1 MGKSYSAVMGL
12 VAGAFLI
19 VYSIM
24 TSGDIKNF
32 VDIPSLIITLGGSF
46 CALLISFPARDL
58 MKVPKILKL
67 LVNKPESD
75 RKKLILLFS
84 EMARK
89 ARKNGLLSLEDDI
102 ATMEDEFL
110 VSGLQMVV
118 DGIDPDV
125 IREILTLKMETT
137 ERRHRMGQ
145 SIFSK
150 WGELA
155 PAFGM
160 IGTLIGLI
168 VMLANLQDSA
178 SIGTGMAVALITT
191 FYGSF
196 LANLVFIPIAN
207 NLSVQTDEEMLSK
220 EMAIEGII
228 EIHAGTNPRILEEK
242 LMTYLSPEE
251 HLLLLT
257 EKVTPST
264 SEALS
269 YE

>member
-1 MGKSYSAVMGL
+1 MKKSFTSLIGL
-12 VAGAFLI
+12 GIGFGLI
-19 VYSIM
+19 VYSILI
-24 TSGDIKNF
+24 SGDIRSF
-32 VDIPSLIITLGGSF
+32 WDIPSVIITLGGSF
-46 CALLISFPARDL
+46 CALLISFPAKEL
-58 MKVPKILKL
+58 MKLPKVLSMLAK
-67 LVNKPESD
+67 KPEND
-75 RKKLILLFS
+75 RAQVVASFS
-84 EMARK
+84 ELAKK
-89 ARKNGLLSLEDDI
+89 ARRDGLLALENDI
-102 ATMEDEFL
+102 STMDDEFM

-118 DGIDPDV
+118 DGIDPDA
-125 IREILTLKMETT
+125 IREIMTLKMESI
-137 ERRHRMGQ
+137 ENRHRLGQ

-168 VMLANLQDSA
+168 VMLANLQDSS

-207 NLSVQTDEEMLSK
+207 NLAIQTNEEMVSK
-220 EMAIEGII
+220 EMVIAGII
-228 EIHAGTNPRILEEK
+228 EIQAGTNPRILEEK

-251 HLLLLT
+251 LRLLKK
-257 EKVTPST
+257 EKNT
-264 SEALS
+264 SVVEELS

>member
-1 MGKSYSAVMGL
+1 MGKSYSALMGL
-12 VAGAFLI
+12 VAGMILI

-24 TSGDIKNF
+24 ISGDLSSF
-32 VDIPSLIITLGGSF
+32 VDMPSVLITLGGSF
-46 CALLISFPARDL
+46 CALLISFPAKDL
-58 MKVPKILKL
+58 MKVPKILML

-102 ATMEDEFL
+102 ASMEDEFL
-110 VSGLQMVV
+110 VTGLQMVV

-125 IREILTLKMETT
+125 IREIMTLKMETT

-196 LANLVFIPIAN
+196 LANLIFIPIAS

-228 EIHAGTNPRILEEK
+228 EIQAGTNPRILEEK

-251 HLLLLT
+251 HLLLKA
-257 EKVTPST
+257 EKVS
-264 SEALS
+264 SSAEALS

>member
-1 MGKSYSAVMGL
+1 MKKSYSAVLGL
-12 VAGAFLI
+12 VSGIIL
-19 VYSIM
+19 VVWSIQLGGNLG
-24 TSGDIKNF
+24 SFWDF
-32 VDIPSLIITLGGSF
+32 PSVMITLGGSF
-46 CALLISFPARDL
+46 SALVISFPMKDL

-67 LVNKPESD
+67 LVNKPEQD
-75 RKKLILLFS
+75 RVKLISVFS

-89 ARKNGLLSLEDDI
+89 ARRDGLLALEDDLQG
-102 ATMEDEFL
+102 MEDEFL
-110 VSGLQMVV
+110 TSGLQMVV

-125 IREILTLKMETT
+125 IQEIMTLKMETT

-168 VMLANLQDSA
+168 VMLADLQDSSAIA
-178 SIGTGMAVALITT
+178 SGMAVALITT

-196 LANLVFIPIAN
+196 LSNLIFIPIAS
-207 NLSVQTDEEMLSK
+207 NLAAQTNEEMVSK
-220 EMAIEGII
+220 EMAIEGIL
-228 EIHAGTNPRILEEK
+228 EIQAGTNPRILEEK

-251 HLLLLT
+251 VKILQS
-257 EKVTPST
+257 ERST
-264 SEALS
+264 ASEALS

>member
-1 MGKSYSAVMGL
+1 MGKSYSAVAGL
-12 VAGAFLI
+12 VVGFILI
-19 VYSIM
+19 VVSIM
-24 TSGDIKNF
+24 TSGDIKSF
-32 VDIPSLIITLGGSF
+32 MDPASIVVTLGGSF
-46 CALLISFPARDL
+46 CALLISFPAKDL

-67 LVNKPESD
+67 LVNKPEND
-75 RKKLILLFS
+75 RKKLILDFS
-84 EMARK
+84 EMAKK

-102 ATMEDEFL
+102 STMDDEFL

-160 IGTLIGLI
+160 LGTLIGLI
-168 VMLANLQDSA
+168 VMLANLQDSSA
-178 SIGTGMAVALITT
+178 IGTGMAVALITT
-191 FYGSF
+191 FYGSL

-207 NLSVQTDEEMLSK
+207 NLRVQTDEEMLTK
-220 EMAIEGII
+220 EMAIDGIL

-251 HLLLLT
+251 HLMLRE
-257 EKVTPST
+257 EKST
-264 SEALS
+264 ANLETLS

>member
-1 MGKSYSAVMGL
+1 MGKSYSALMGL
-12 VAGAFLI
+12 VTGVILI

-24 TSGDIKNF
+24 TSGDLKSF
-32 VDIPSLIITLGGSF
+32 VDMPSVLITLGGSF
-46 CALLISFPARDL
+46 CALLISFPAKDL

-102 ATMEDEFL
+102 ASMEDEFL
-110 VSGLQMVV
+110 VTGLQMVV

-125 IREILTLKMETT
+125 IREIMTLKMETT

-196 LANLVFIPIAN
+196 LANLVFIPIAS

-228 EIHAGTNPRILEEK
+228 EIQAGTNPRILEEK

-257 EKVTPST
+257 EKVSAT

>member
-12 VAGAFLI
+12 VAGVFLI

-24 TSGDIKNF
+24 SSGDLKSF
-32 VDIPSLIITLGGSF
+32 VDIPSIIITLGGSF

-67 LVNKPESD
+67 LVNKPEND
-75 RKKLILLFS
+75 RKKLILEFS
-84 EMARK
+84 EMAKK

-102 ATMEDEFL
+102 AGMEDEFL
-110 VSGLQMVV
+110 SSGLQMVV

-125 IREILTLKMETT
+125 IRDILTLKMETT

-168 VMLANLQDSA
+168 VMLANLQDASA
-178 SIGTGMAVALITT
+178 IGTGMAVALITT

-196 LANLVFIPIAN
+196 LANLVFIPIAS
-207 NLSVQTDEEMLSK
+207 NLSVQTDEEMLTK
-220 EMAIEGII
+220 EMAIDGIM
-228 EIHAGTNPRILEEK
+228 EIQAGTNPRVLEEK

-251 HLLLLT
+251 HLRLRE
-257 EKVTPST
+257 EKNAPAAEV
-264 SEALS
+264 LS

>member
-1 MGKSYSAVMGL
+1 MGKSYTAIIGL
-12 VAGAFLI
+12 VVGFALLVF
-19 VYSIM
+19 SIM
-24 TSGDIKNF
+24 SSGDIKSF
-32 VDIPSLIITLGGSF
+32 MDPASIVVTLGGSF
-46 CALLISFPARDL
+46 CALLISFPAKDL
-58 MKVPKILKL
+58 MKVPKILKM
-67 LVNKPESD
+67 LVNKPEND
-75 RKKLILLFS
+75 RKKLILEFS
-84 EMARK
+84 EMAKK

-102 ATMEDEFL
+102 STMDDEFL

-160 IGTLIGLI
+160 LGTLIGLI
-168 VMLANLQDSA
+168 VMLANLQDSSA
-178 SIGTGMAVALITT
+178 IGTGMAVALITT
-191 FYGSF
+191 FYGSL

-207 NLSVQTDEEMLSK
+207 NLSVQTNEEMLTK
-220 EMAIEGII
+220 EMAIDGIL
-228 EIHAGTNPRILEEK
+228 EIQAGTNPRILEEK

-251 HLLLLT
+251 HLMLRE
-257 EKVTPST
+257 EKNAPTI
-264 SEALS
+264 EALS

>member
-12 VAGAFLI
+12 VVGFILI
-19 VYSIM
+19 VVSIM
-24 TSGDIKNF
+24 TSGDIKSF
-32 VDIPSLIITLGGSF
+32 LDPASIVVTLGGSF
-46 CALLISFPARDL
+46 CALLISFPAKDL
-58 MKVPKILKL
+58 MKVPKLLKM
-67 LVNKPESD
+67 LVNKPEND
-75 RKKLILLFS
+75 RKKLIMLFS

-89 ARKNGLLSLEDDI
+89 ARRNGLLSLEDDI
-102 ATMEDEFL
+102 AGIEDEFL

-118 DGIDPDV
+118 DGIEQDV
-125 IREILTLKMETT
+125 IREIMTLKMEVT

-160 IGTLIGLI
+160 LGTLIGLI
-168 VMLANLQDSA
+168 VMLANLQDSSA
-178 SIGTGMAVALITT
+178 IGTGMAVALITT
-191 FYGSF
+191 FYGSL

-207 NLSVQTDEEMLSK
+207 NLSVQTNEEMLSK
-220 EMAIEGII
+220 EMAIEGIL
-228 EIHAGTNPRILEEK
+228 EIQAGTNPRILEEK

-251 HLLLLT
+251 HLLFRE
-257 EKVTPST
+257 EKNHASV
-264 SEALS
+264 EALS

>member
-12 VAGAFLI
+12 VVGVFLI

-24 TSGDIKNF
+24 SSGDLKSF
-32 VDIPSLIITLGGSF
+32 VDIPSIIITLGGSF

-67 LVNKPESD
+67 LVNKPEND
-75 RKKLILLFS
+75 RKKLILEFS
-84 EMARK
+84 EMAKK

-102 ATMEDEFL
+102 AGMDDEFL
-110 VSGLQMVV
+110 ASGLQMVV

-168 VMLANLQDSA
+168 VMLANLQDASA
-178 SIGTGMAVALITT
+178 IGTGMAVALITT

-196 LANLVFIPIAN
+196 LANLVFIPIAS

-220 EMAIEGII
+220 EMAIDGIM
-228 EIHAGTNPRILEEK
+228 EIQAGTNPRVLEEK

-251 HLLLLT
+251 HLRLREAKNT
-257 EKVTPST
+257 PVT
-264 SEALS
+264 EALS

>member
-12 VAGAFLI
+12 VVGFILI
-19 VYSIM
+19 VVSIM
-24 TSGDIKNF
+24 TSGDIKSF
-32 VDIPSLIITLGGSF
+32 LDPASIVVTLGGSF
-46 CALLISFPARDL
+46 CALLISFPAKDL
-58 MKVPKILKL
+58 MKVPRLLKM
-67 LVNKPESD
+67 LVNKPETD

-89 ARKNGLLSLEDDI
+89 ARRNGLLSLEDDI
-102 ATMEDEFL
+102 AGIEDEFL
-110 VSGLQMVV
+110 SAGLQMVV
-118 DGIDPDV
+118 DGMEQDV
-125 IREILTLKMETT
+125 IREIMTLKMEVT

-160 IGTLIGLI
+160 LGTLIGLI
-168 VMLANLQDSA
+168 VMLANLQDSSA
-178 SIGTGMAVALITT
+178 IGTGMAVALITT
-191 FYGSF
+191 FYGSL

-207 NLSVQTDEEMLSK
+207 NLSVQTNEEMLSK
-220 EMAIEGII
+220 EMAIEGIL
-228 EIHAGTNPRILEEK
+228 EIQAGTNPRILEEK

-251 HLLLLT
+251 HLLFRE
-257 EKVTPST
+257 EKNHASV
-264 SEALS
+264 EALS

>member
-1 MGKSYSAVMGL
+1 MGKSYSALMGL
-12 VAGAFLI
+12 VAGMILI

-24 TSGDIKNF
+24 ISGDLSSF
-32 VDIPSLIITLGGSF
+32 VDMPSVLITLGGSF
-46 CALLISFPARDL
+46 CALLISFPAKDL
-58 MKVPKILKL
+58 MKVPKILML

-102 ATMEDEFL
+102 SSMEDEFL
-110 VSGLQMVV
+110 VTGLQMVV

-125 IREILTLKMETT
+125 IREIMTLKMETT

-196 LANLVFIPIAN
+196 LANLIFIPIAS

-228 EIHAGTNPRILEEK
+228 EIQAGTNPRILEEK

-251 HLLLLT
+251 HLLLKA
-257 EKVTPST
+257 EKVTS
-264 SEALS
+264 SAEALS